1 MYTDL
6 IIEMFGIIYIIFY
19 YLSNIRWAVIKSV
32 EEVFIFSESVV
43 FKG

>member
-6 IIEMFGIIYIIFY
+6 IIEMFGIVYIIFY

-32 EEVFIFSESVV
+32 EVFIFSESIV

>member
-32 EEVFIFSESVV
+32 EVFIFSESIV